1 MTKKNNKKKL
11 PEFKSLSEIN
21 RHIYTEMFGAEVA
34 ERIMQEADKLGK
46 MRSKPVGL
54 HLNGTME
61 RCGTEE
67 SGRMMLEAEAI
78 NKFNFPP
85 EDTEYNN

>member
-1 MTKKNNKKKL
+1 MTESNDKKKL

-46 MRSKPVGL
+46 MRSKPAGS

-61 RCGTEE
+61 KIGTEE
-67 SGRMMLEAEAI
+67 SVRKMLEDEAI
-78 NKFNFPP
+78 GRFYLPP
-85 EDTEYNN
+85 HGTKYNN